1 MELSIREVVTACR
14 GRLICGDDEVVIS
27 GVSTDTRTIEPG
39 MLFIPIRGENF
50 DGHKFIDKAIENGA
64 AAVLTE
70 LGGEYSVPAVRVE
83 DTRRAMG
90 RLASYYLNK
99 LNIPTVAITGSV
111 GKTTTKDMVA
121 SVLAKRYNVYKT
133 QGNLNNDIGVPLTVF
148 ALKPY
153 HTAAVI
159 EMGMNHFGE
168 ISYLTSIVKPD
179 VALITNVGVSH
190 IENLGSREGIL
201 KAKCEIFEGL
211 KSDGTAIV
219 NGDDDMLS
227 TLRGNLKGLVMF
239 GTNTSLDWYA
249 DNIRERGLE
258 GIDCT
263 IHGNGSSVCFDVSI
277 SVPGRHMVLNALAAA
292 AAGYA
297 LGMSAEEIKAGIE
310 DFKPTKMRM
319 DIIHSGD
326 LTIINDAY
334 NSNPVSAMAA
344 VDVLA
349 AEEGVRCAVLGD
361 MFELGSFAPKL
372 HYELGEYTAKK
383 GIDIIV
389 AVGELS
395 RELYEGAKQ
404 VRNKNVYYFK
414 TQEDFLENIDSII
427 HGKMTVL
434 VKASRGMKF
443 ERTTEKLRGE

>member
-14 GRLICGDDEVVIS
+14 GRLIWGDDEVVIS

-443 ERTTEKLRGE
+443 EKTTEKLRGE

>member
-14 GRLICGDDEVVIS
+14 GRLICGDDELVFS

-227 TLRGNLKGLVMF
+227 TLRGKLKGLVMF
-239 GTNTSLDWYA
+239 GTDASLDWYA
-249 DNIRERGLE
+249 DNIREHGLE

-297 LGMSAEEIKAGIE
+297 LGMSAEEIKAGVE

-349 AEEGVRCAVLGD
+349 AEGGVRCAVLGD

-372 HYELGEYTAKK
+372 HYDLGEYTAKK

-404 VRNKNVYYFK
+404 VRNKDVYYFK
-414 TQEDFLENIDSII
+414 TQEEFLENIDSII
-427 HGKMTVL
+427 RGKMTVL

-443 ERTTEKLRGE
+443 EKTTEKLRGE

>member
-14 GRLICGDDEVVIS
+14 GRLICGDDELVFS

-227 TLRGNLKGLVMF
+227 TLRGKLKGLVMF
-239 GTNTSLDWYA
+239 GTDASLDWYA
-249 DNIRERGLE
+249 DNIRERGLD

-372 HYELGEYTAKK
+372 HYDLGEYTAKK

-404 VRNKNVYYFK
+404 VRNKDVYYFK
-414 TQEDFLENIDSII
+414 TQEEFLENIDSII
-427 HGKMTVL
+427 RGKMTVL

-443 ERTTEKLRGE
+443 EKTTEKLRGE

>member
-1 MELSIREVVTACR
+1 MELSIREVVKACR
-14 GRLICGDDEVVIS
+14 GRLICGDDELIIS

-39 MLFIPIRGENF
+39 VLFIPVRGEKF

-64 AAVLTE
+64 AAILTE
-70 LGGEYSVPAVRVE
+70 LGGEYPVPAVRVE

-90 RLASYYLNK
+90 RLASYYLDK
-99 LNIPTVAITGSV
+99 LNIPTVGITGSV

-148 ALKPY
+148 ALEPY

-190 IENLGSREGIL
+190 IENLGSREEIL

-211 KSDGTAIV
+211 KPEGTAIV

-227 TLRGNLKGLVMF
+227 TLRGKLKGLVMF
-239 GTNTSLDWYA
+239 GTNASLDWYA
-249 DNIRERGLE
+249 DNIRERGLD

-277 SVPGRHMVLNALAAA
+277 GVPGRHMVLNALAAA
-292 AAGYA
+292 AAANA
-297 LGMSAEEIKAGIE
+297 LGMDALEIKAGIE

-319 DIIHSGD
+319 DIIHSSD

-361 MFELGSFAPKL
+361 MYELGSFAPKL

-395 RELYEGAKQ
+395 RQLYEGAKL
-404 VRNKNVYYFK
+404 VRDSGVYYFE
-414 TQEDFLENIDSII
+414 TQEDFLRNVDKII
-427 HGKMTVL
+427 TGKMTVL
-434 VKASRGMKF
+434 VKASRGMKL
-443 ERTTEKLRGE
+443 EKTTEKLRGE

>member
-211 KSDGTAIV
+211 KPEGTAIV

-227 TLRGNLKGLVMF
+227 TLRGSLKGLVMF

-249 DNIRERGLE
+249 DNMRERGLE

-443 ERTTEKLRGE
+443 EKTTEKLRGE

>member
-14 GRLICGDDEVVIS
+14 GRLICGDDELVFS

-227 TLRGNLKGLVMF
+227 TLRGKLKGLVMF
-239 GTNTSLDWYA
+239 GTDASLDWYA
-249 DNIRERGLE
+249 DNIREHGLE

-297 LGMSAEEIKAGIE
+297 LGMSAEEIKAGVE

-372 HYELGEYTAKK
+372 HYDLGEYTAKK

-404 VRNKNVYYFK
+404 VRNKDVYYFK
-414 TQEDFLENIDSII
+414 TQEEFLENIDSII
-427 HGKMTVL
+427 RGKMTVL

-443 ERTTEKLRGE
+443 EKTTEKLRGE

>member
-14 GRLICGDDEVVIS
+14 GRLICGDDELVFS

-227 TLRGNLKGLVMF
+227 TLRGSLKGLVMF
-239 GTNTSLDWYA
+239 GTDASLDWYA
-249 DNIRERGLE
+249 DNIRERGLD

-297 LGMSAEEIKAGIE
+297 LGMSAEEIKAGVE

-349 AEEGVRCAVLGD
+349 AEGGVRCAVLGD

-372 HYELGEYTAKK
+372 HYDLGEYAAKK

-404 VRNKNVYYFK
+404 VRDKDVYYFK
-414 TQEDFLENIDSII
+414 TQEEFLENIDSII
-427 HGKMTVL
+427 RGKMTVL

-443 ERTTEKLRGE
+443 EKTTEKLRGE

>member
-14 GRLICGDDEVVIS
+14 GRLICGDDELVFS

-99 LNIPTVAITGSV
+99 LNIPTDAITGSV

-227 TLRGNLKGLVMF
+227 TLRGKLKGLVMF
-239 GTNTSLDWYA
+239 GTDASLDWYA
-249 DNIRERGLE
+249 DNIREHGLE

-297 LGMSAEEIKAGIE
+297 LGMSAEEIKAGVE

-372 HYELGEYTAKK
+372 HYDLGEYTAKK

-404 VRNKNVYYFK
+404 VRNKDVYYFK
-414 TQEDFLENIDSII
+414 TQEEFLENIDSII
-427 HGKMTVL
+427 RGKMTVL

-443 ERTTEKLRGE
+443 EKTTEKLRGE

>member
-1 MELSIREVVTACR
+1 MELSVREIITACR
-14 GRLICGDDEVVIS
+14 GRLICGDENVIIS

-39 MLFIPIRGENF
+39 MLFIPVRGENF

-70 LGGEYSVPAVRVE
+70 LGGEYPVPAVRVE
-83 DTRRAMG
+83 DTRRGMG

-99 LNIPTVAITGSV
+99 LAIPTVAITGSV

-121 SVLAKRYNVYKT
+121 SVLAKGYNVYKT
-133 QGNLNNDIGVPLTVF
+133 QGNLNNDIGVPLTIF
-148 ALKPY
+148 ALEPY

-168 ISYLTSIVKPD
+168 ISYLTSIVRPD

-211 KSDGTAIV
+211 KPDGIAIV

-227 TLRGNLKGLVMF
+227 TLKGSREGLVMF
-239 GTNTSLDWYA
+239 GTDSSLDWYA
-249 DNIRERGLE
+249 DNIRERGLD
-258 GIDCT
+258 GIDCS
-263 IHGNGSSVCFDVSI
+263 IHHSHSGLSFDVSI
-277 SVPGRHMVLNALAAA
+277 AVPGRHMVLNALAAA

-297 LGMSAEEIKAGIE
+297 LGMDAESIKAGIE

-319 DIIHSGD
+319 DIIHTGE
-326 LTIINDAY
+326 LTIINDVY

-349 AEEGVRCAVLGD
+349 AEKGVRCAILGD

-389 AVGELS
+389 AVGKLS
-395 RELYEGAKQ
+395 RQLYEGAKQ
-404 VRNKNVYYFK
+404 VRDKDVYYFE
-414 TQEDFLENIDSII
+414 TQEEFLDNINDII
-427 HGKMTVL
+427 TGKMTVL

-443 ERTTEKLRGE
+443 EKTTEKLRGE

>member
-14 GRLICGDDEVVIS
+14 GRLICGDDELVFS

-227 TLRGNLKGLVMF
+227 TLRGKLKGLVMF
-239 GTNTSLDWYA
+239 GTDASLDWYA
-249 DNIRERGLE
+249 DNIWEHGLE

-297 LGMSAEEIKAGIE
+297 LGMSAEEIKAGVE

-372 HYELGEYTAKK
+372 HYDLGEYTAKK

-404 VRNKNVYYFK
+404 VRNKDVYYFK
-414 TQEDFLENIDSII
+414 TQEEFLENIDSII
-427 HGKMTVL
+427 RGKMTVL

-443 ERTTEKLRGE
+443 EKTTEKLRGE

>member
-211 KSDGTAIV
+211 KPEGTAIV

-227 TLRGNLKGLVMF
+227 TLRGSLKGLVMF

-249 DNIRERGLE
+249 DNMRERGLE

-414 TQEDFLENIDSII
+414 TQEDFLENIGSII
-427 HGKMTVL
+427 RGKMTVL

-443 ERTTEKLRGE
+443 EKTTEKLRGE

>member
-227 TLRGNLKGLVMF
+227 TLRGSLKGLVMF

-443 ERTTEKLRGE
+443 EKTTEKLRGE

>member
-14 GRLICGDDEVVIS
+14 GRLICGDDELVFS

-211 KSDGTAIV
+211 KSGGTAIV

-227 TLRGNLKGLVMF
+227 TLRGSLKGLVMF

-249 DNIRERGLE
+249 DNIRERGLD

-372 HYELGEYTAKK
+372 HYDLGEYTAKK

-404 VRNKNVYYFK
+404 VRNKDVYYFK
-414 TQEDFLENIDSII
+414 TQEEFLENIDSII
-427 HGKMTVL
+427 RGKMTVL

-443 ERTTEKLRGE
+443 EKTTEKLRGE

>member
-443 ERTTEKLRGE
+443 EKTTEKLRGE

>member
-14 GRLICGDDEVVIS
+14 GRLICGDDELVFS

-227 TLRGNLKGLVMF
+227 TLRGSLKGLVMF

-249 DNIRERGLE
+249 DNIRERGLD

-372 HYELGEYTAKK
+372 HYDLGEYTAKK

-404 VRNKNVYYFK
+404 VRNKDVYYFK
-414 TQEDFLENIDSII
+414 TQEEFLENIDSII
-427 HGKMTVL
+427 RGKMTVL

-443 ERTTEKLRGE
+443 EKTTEKLRGE

>member
-1 MELSIREVVTACR
+1 MELSIKEVVTGCR
-14 GRLICGDDEVVIS
+14 GRLICGDEDVVIS

-39 MLFIPIRGENF
+39 MLFIPVRGEKF

-70 LGGEYSVPAVRVE
+70 LGGEYPVPAVKVE

-90 RLASYYLNK
+90 RLASYYLKK
-99 LNIPTVAITGSV
+99 LDIPTVAVTGSV

-121 SVLAKRYNVYKT
+121 SVLAKGYNVYKT
-133 QGNLNNDIGVPLTVF
+133 QGNLNNDIGVPLTRF
-148 ALKPY
+148 ALQPY

-211 KSDGTAIV
+211 KPDGTAIV
-219 NGDDDMLS
+219 NGDDDMLR
-227 TLRGNLKGLVMF
+227 TLRGKISGLVMF
-239 GTNTSLDWYA
+239 GTDTSLDWYA

-263 IHGNGSSVCFDVSI
+263 IHGKGSVCFDVSI
-277 SVPGRHMVLNALAAA
+277 GVPGRHMVLNALAAA
-292 AAGYA
+292 AAGNA
-297 LGMSAEEIKAGIE
+297 LGMSAEEINAGIE
-310 DFKPTKMRM
+310 DFKPTRMRM
-319 DIIHSGD
+319 DIIHSGE

-395 RELYEGAKQ
+395 RHLYEGARQ
-404 VRNKNVYYFK
+404 VKDSGVYYFE
-414 TQEDFLENIDSII
+414 TQEDFLRNIDKII
-427 HGKMTVL
+427 NAKMTVL

-443 ERTTEKLRGE
+443 EKTTEKLRGE

>member
-14 GRLICGDDEVVIS
+14 GRLICGDDELVFS

-227 TLRGNLKGLVMF
+227 TLRGKLKGLVMF
-239 GTNTSLDWYA
+239 GTDASLDWYA
-249 DNIRERGLE
+249 DNIREHGLE

-349 AEEGVRCAVLGD
+349 AEGGVRCAVLGD

-372 HYELGEYTAKK
+372 HYDLGEYTAKK

-404 VRNKNVYYFK
+404 VRNKDVYYFK
-414 TQEDFLENIDSII
+414 TQEEFLENIDSII
-427 HGKMTVL
+427 RGKMTVL

-443 ERTTEKLRGE
+443 EKTTEKLRGE

>member
-14 GRLICGDDEVVIS
+14 GRLICGDDELVFS

-211 KSDGTAIV
+211 KSGGTAIV

-227 TLRGNLKGLVMF
+227 TLRGSLKGLVMF
-239 GTNTSLDWYA
+239 GTDASLDWYA
-249 DNIRERGLE
+249 DNIRERGLD

-297 LGMSAEEIKAGIE
+297 LGMSAEEIKAGVE
-310 DFKPTKMRM
+310 DFKPTKMRL

-372 HYELGEYTAKK
+372 HYDLGEYTAKK

-404 VRNKNVYYFK
+404 VRNKDVYYFK
-414 TQEDFLENIDSII
+414 TQEEFLENIDSII
-427 HGKMTVL
+427 RGKMTVL

-443 ERTTEKLRGE
+443 EKTTEKLRGE